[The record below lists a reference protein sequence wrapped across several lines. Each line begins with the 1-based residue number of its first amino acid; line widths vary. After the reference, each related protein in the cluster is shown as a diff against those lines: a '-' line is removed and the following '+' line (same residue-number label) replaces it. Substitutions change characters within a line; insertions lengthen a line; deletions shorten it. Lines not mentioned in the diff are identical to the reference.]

1 MSATSAQVLLSCG
14 SNREVKKGLGKSI
27 QFQIQ
32 PRAKHG
38 ECSCQHLSVDKGISM
53 HVNSWISRISL
64 QTSLVEEDDAVEVG
78 IEKPALKFREYI
90 LYKPQLATGTL
101 TFDHGYQLPRQ
112 DHRARTPQGCLQGNK
127 LSI

>member
-1 MSATSAQVLLSCG
+1 MLLSCG
-14 SNREVKKGLGKSI
+14 SNREMEEESGKYII

-38 ECSCQHLSVDKGISM
+38 ECSCQRLRVDGSITLYL
-53 HVNSWISRISL
+53 NTWISRISVR
-64 QTSLVEEDDAVEVG
+64 TSLVEEDDAVEVG

-90 LYKPQLATGTL
+90 LYKPQLETGTL
-101 TFDHGYQLPRQ
+101 TFDHGCQLPLQ